1 MKMKTEMISKN
12 NKQKEYKK
20 DMNSMRI
27 EEIITSINNKKIIET
42 NKLKQ
47 KKERYE
53 KREYLVEG
61 IKIVYEY
68 IKSKLIDTSNNN
80 PKKLDIVHVYIK
92 EELYNKYITKQI
104 KVKKE
109 QIKYI
114 FDMLEKHQSIA
125 DKEENND
132 NPFKIFLLKENVFN
146 KITNDVNPEGLIL
159 KVKMPNKDNILLQNV
174 IKKDNVNDINNSIRI
189 VFENISDPRKFR
201 NYNKNSSSSRAK
213 KNIYK

>member
-1 MKMKTEMISKN
+1 
-12 NKQKEYKK
+12 
-20 DMNSMRI
+20 MNSMRI

-92 EELYNKYITKQI
+92 EELYNKYIKKQI

-114 FDMLEKHQSIA
+114 FDMLKKHQSIV

-146 KITNDVNPEGLIL
+146 KITNDVNPEGIIL
-159 KVKMPNKDNILLQNV
+159 RVKMPNNDNILSQNV
-174 IKKDNVNDINNSIRI
+174 TKKDDDNDINSSFRM

>member
-1 MKMKTEMISKN
+1 MN
-12 NKQKEYKK
+12 N
-20 DMNSMRI
+20 MRI

-92 EELYNKYITKQI
+92 EELYNKYIKKQI
-104 KVKKE
+104 KVKEK

-114 FDMLEKHQSIA
+114 FEMLEKYQ
-125 DKEENND
+125 DTGNKEENN
-132 NPFKIFLLKENVFN
+132 NNVFKVFLIKENVFN
-146 KITNDVNPEGLIL
+146 KITNDVNPEGIIL
-159 KVKMPNKDNILLQNV
+159 RVKMPNNDNILSQNV
-174 IKKDNVNDINNSIRI
+174 TKKDDDNDINGSFRM

>member
-1 MKMKTEMISKN
+1 MNNMK
-12 NKQKEYKK
+12 
-20 DMNSMRI
+20 I

-53 KREYLVEG
+53 KKEYLVEG

-68 IKSKLIDTSNNN
+68 IKSKLGNTGNNN
-80 PKKLDIVHVYIK
+80 SKELDIIHVYIR
-92 EELYNKYITKQI
+92 EELYNKYIKKQI
-104 KVKKE
+104 KVKEE

-114 FDMLEKHQSIA
+114 FDMLEKHQNRV
-125 DKEENND
+125 DKEENN
-132 NPFKIFLLKENVFN
+132 NNSFKIFLLKENVFN

-174 IKKDNVNDINNSIRI
+174 IKKDNVNDMNNSIRI
-189 VFENISDPRKFR
+189 VFENISDPRKSR
-201 NYNKNSSSSRAK
+201 NYNKNSSSSRT
-213 KNIYK
+213 

>member
-1 MKMKTEMISKN
+1 
-12 NKQKEYKK
+12 
-20 DMNSMRI
+20 MNSMRI

-53 KREYLVEG
+53 KKEYLVEG

-68 IKSKLIDTSNNN
+68 IKSKLSNAGNNN
-80 PKKLDIVHVYIK
+80 SKELDIIHVYIR

-109 QIKYI
+109 QIEYI

-159 KVKMPNKDNILLQNV
+159 KVKMTNNDNILLQKI
-174 IKKDNVNDINNSIRI
+174 IKKDVVNDINSSFRI
-189 VFENISDPRKFR
+189 VFENISDPRKSR
-201 NYNKNSSSSRAK
+201 NYNKNSSSSRT
-213 KNIYK
+213 

>member
-1 MKMKTEMISKN
+1 MKTEMISKN

-20 DMNSMRI
+20 DMNNMKI

-68 IKSKLIDTSNNN
+68 IKSKLSNTGNNN
-80 PKKLDIVHVYIK
+80 SKELDIIHVYIR

-109 QIKYI
+109 QIEYI
-114 FDMLEKHQSIA
+114 FDMLEKHQNRV
-125 DKEENND
+125 DKEENN
-132 NPFKIFLLKENVFN
+132 NNSFKIFLLKENVFN
-146 KITNDVNPEGLIL
+146 KITNDVNPEGIIL
-159 KVKMPNKDNILLQNV
+159 RVRMPNKDNILSQKI
-174 IKKDNVNDINNSIRI
+174 IKEDIANDINNSIRI
-189 VFENISDPRKFR
+189 VFENISDPRKSR
-201 NYNKNSSSSRAK
+201 NYNKNSSSSRT
-213 KNIYK
+213 

>member
-1 MKMKTEMISKN
+1 
-12 NKQKEYKK
+12 
-20 DMNSMRI
+20 MNSMRI

-68 IKSKLIDTSNNN
+68 IKSKLIDTSNIN

-109 QIKYI
+109 QIEYI

-125 DKEENND
+125 DKEENNN

-146 KITNDVNPEGLIL
+146 KITNDVNPEGIIL
-159 KVKMPNKDNILLQNV
+159 RVKMPNNDNILSQNV
-174 IKKDNVNDINNSIRI
+174 TKKDDDNDINSSFRM

>member
-1 MKMKTEMISKN
+1 
-12 NKQKEYKK
+12 
-20 DMNSMRI
+20 MNSMRI

-53 KREYLVEG
+53 KKEYLVEG

-68 IKSKLIDTSNNN
+68 IKSKLSNAGNNN
-80 PKKLDIVHVYIK
+80 YKELDIIHVYIR

-109 QIKYI
+109 QIEYI

-125 DKEENND
+125 DKEENN
-132 NPFKIFLLKENVFN
+132 NNSFKIFLLKENVFN

-159 KVKMPNKDNILLQNV
+159 KVRMPNKDNILLQNV
-174 IKKDNVNDINNSIRI
+174 IKEDIANDINNSIRI
-189 VFENISDPRKFR
+189 VFENISDPRKSR
-201 NYNKNSSSSRAK
+201 NYNKNSSSNRT
-213 KNIYK
+213 

>member
-1 MKMKTEMISKN
+1 MNNMK
-12 NKQKEYKK
+12 
-20 DMNSMRI
+20 I

-47 KKERYE
+47 KKERYK

-80 PKKLDIVHVYIK
+80 PKKLDIVHVYIR
-92 EELYNKYITKQI
+92 EELYNKYIKKQI
-104 KVKKE
+104 KVKEK

-114 FDMLEKHQSIA
+114 FEMLEKYQNTGN
-125 DKEENND
+125 KEGNND

-159 KVKMPNKDNILLQNV
+159 KVRMPNKDNILLQNV
-174 IKKDNVNDINNSIRI
+174 IKEDIANDINNSIRI
-189 VFENISDPRKFR
+189 VFENISDPRKSR
-201 NYNKNSSSSRAK
+201 NYNKNISSSR
-213 KNIYK
+213 N

>member
-1 MKMKTEMISKN
+1 MNNMK
-12 NKQKEYKK
+12 
-20 DMNSMRI
+20 I

-53 KREYLVEG
+53 KKEYLVEG

-68 IKSKLIDTSNNN
+68 IKSKLSNAGNNN
-80 PKKLDIVHVYIK
+80 SKELDIIHVYIR

-109 QIKYI
+109 QIEYI

-189 VFENISDPRKFR
+189 VFENISDPRKSR
-201 NYNKNSSSSRAK
+201 NYNKNSSSSRT
-213 KNIYK
+213 

>member
-1 MKMKTEMISKN
+1 MNNMK
-12 NKQKEYKK
+12 
-20 DMNSMRI
+20 I

-53 KREYLVEG
+53 KKEYLVEG

-68 IKSKLIDTSNNN
+68 IKSKLSNTGNNN
-80 PKKLDIVHVYIK
+80 SKELDIIHVYIR

-109 QIKYI
+109 QIEYI
-114 FDMLEKHQSIA
+114 FDMLEKYQSIS

-159 KVKMPNKDNILLQNV
+159 KVKMPNKDNILSQKI
-174 IKKDNVNDINNSIRI
+174 IKEDIANDINNSIRI
-189 VFENISDPRKFR
+189 VFENISDPRKSR
-201 NYNKNSSSSRAK
+201 NYNKNISSSR
-213 KNIYK
+213 N

>member
-1 MKMKTEMISKN
+1 MNNMK
-12 NKQKEYKK
+12 
-20 DMNSMRI
+20 I

-47 KKERYE
+47 KKERYK

-68 IKSKLIDTSNNN
+68 IKSKLIDASNNN

-92 EELYNKYITKQI
+92 EELYNKYIKKQI
-104 KVKKE
+104 KVKEK

-114 FDMLEKHQSIA
+114 FEMLEKYQDIGN
-125 DKEENND
+125 KEENN
-132 NPFKIFLLKENVFN
+132 NNVFKVFLIKENVFN
-146 KITNDVNPEGLIL
+146 KITNDVNPEGIIL
-159 KVKMPNKDNILLQNV
+159 RVKMPNNDNILSQNV
-174 IKKDNVNDINNSIRI
+174 TKKDVVNDINSSFRI
-189 VFENISDPRKFR
+189 VFENISDPRKSR

-213 KNIYK
+213 KNIHK

>member
-1 MKMKTEMISKN
+1 MKTEMTSKN
-12 NKQKEYKK
+12 TKQKEYRK
-20 DMNSMRI
+20 DMNNMKI

-53 KREYLVEG
+53 KKEYLVEG

-68 IKSKLIDTSNNN
+68 IKSKLGNTGNNN
-80 PKKLDIVHVYIK
+80 SKELDIIHVYIR

-109 QIKYI
+109 QIEYI
-114 FDMLEKHQSIA
+114 FDMLEKHQNRV
-125 DKEENND
+125 DKEENN
-132 NPFKIFLLKENVFN
+132 NNSFKIFLLKENVFN

-159 KVKMPNKDNILLQNV
+159 KVKMTNNDNILLQKI
-174 IKKDNVNDINNSIRI
+174 IKKDVVNDINSSFRI
-189 VFENISDPRKFR
+189 VFENISDPRKSR
-201 NYNKNSSSSRAK
+201 NYNKNSSSSRT
-213 KNIYK
+213 

>member
-1 MKMKTEMISKN
+1 
-12 NKQKEYKK
+12 
-20 DMNSMRI
+20 MNSMRI

-53 KREYLVEG
+53 KKEYLVEG

-68 IKSKLIDTSNNN
+68 IKSKLSNAGNNN
-80 PKKLDIVHVYIK
+80 SKELDIIHVYIR

-109 QIKYI
+109 QIEYI
-114 FDMLEKHQSIA
+114 FDMLEKHQSIS
-125 DKEENND
+125 DKEENN
-132 NPFKIFLLKENVFN
+132 NNSFKIFLLKENVFN

-174 IKKDNVNDINNSIRI
+174 IKKDVVNDINSSFRI
-189 VFENISDPRKFR
+189 VFENISDPRKSR
-201 NYNKNSSSSRAK
+201 NYNKNSSGSRT
-213 KNIYK
+213 

>member
-1 MKMKTEMISKN
+1 
-12 NKQKEYKK
+12 
-20 DMNSMRI
+20 MNSMRI

-53 KREYLVEG
+53 KKEYLVEG

-68 IKSKLIDTSNNN
+68 IKSKLSNAGNNN
-80 PKKLDIVHVYIK
+80 SKELDIIHVYIR

-109 QIKYI
+109 QIEYI
-114 FDMLEKHQSIA
+114 FDMLEKHQSIS
-125 DKEENND
+125 DKEENN
-132 NPFKIFLLKENVFN
+132 NNSFKIFLLKENVFN

-174 IKKDNVNDINNSIRI
+174 IKKDVVNYINSSFRI
-189 VFENISDPRKFR
+189 VFENISDPRKSR
-201 NYNKNSSSSRAK
+201 NYNKNSSGSRT
-213 KNIYK
+213 

>member
-1 MKMKTEMISKN
+1 MN
-12 NKQKEYKK
+12 NME
-20 DMNSMRI
+20 I

-68 IKSKLIDTSNNN
+68 IKSKLSNTGNNN
-80 PKKLDIVHVYIK
+80 SKELDIIHVYIR

-109 QIKYI
+109 QIEYI

-159 KVKMPNKDNILLQNV
+159 KVKMTNNDNILLQKI
-174 IKKDNVNDINNSIRI
+174 IKKDVVNDINSSFRI
-189 VFENISDPRKFR
+189 VFENISDPRKSR
-201 NYNKNSSSSRAK
+201 NYNKNSSSSRT
-213 KNIYK
+213 

>member
-1 MKMKTEMISKN
+1 MNNMK
-12 NKQKEYKK
+12 
-20 DMNSMRI
+20 I

-80 PKKLDIVHVYIK
+80 LKKLDIVHVYIK
-92 EELYNKYITKQI
+92 EELYNKYIKKQI
-104 KVKKE
+104 KVKEK

-114 FDMLEKHQSIA
+114 FEMLEKYQNTGN
-125 DKEENND
+125 KEENND

-146 KITNDVNPEGLIL
+146 KITNDVNPEGIIL
-159 KVKMPNKDNILLQNV
+159 KVKMPNNDNILSQNV
-174 IKKDNVNDINNSIRI
+174 TKKDDDNDINGSFRM

-201 NYNKNSSSSRAK
+201 NYNKNSSSSRT
-213 KNIYK
+213 

>member
-1 MKMKTEMISKN
+1 MNNMK
-12 NKQKEYKK
+12 
-20 DMNSMRI
+20 I

-53 KREYLVEG
+53 KKEYLVEG

-68 IKSKLIDTSNNN
+68 IKSKLSNTGNNN
-80 PKKLDIVHVYIK
+80 SKELDIIHVYIR

-109 QIKYI
+109 QIEYI

-125 DKEENND
+125 DKEENN
-132 NPFKIFLLKENVFN
+132 NNSFKIFLLKENVFN

-159 KVKMPNKDNILLQNV
+159 KVKMPNKDNILSQKI
-174 IKKDNVNDINNSIRI
+174 IKEDIANDINNSIRI

-201 NYNKNSSSSRAK
+201 NYNKNSSSSRT
-213 KNIYK
+213 

>member
-1 MKMKTEMISKN
+1 MNNMK
-12 NKQKEYKK
+12 
-20 DMNSMRI
+20 I

-68 IKSKLIDTSNNN
+68 IKSKLSNTGNNN
-80 PKKLDIVHVYIK
+80 SKELDIIHVYIR

-109 QIKYI
+109 QIEYI
-114 FDMLEKHQSIA
+114 FDMLEKHQNRV
-125 DKEENND
+125 DKEENN
-132 NPFKIFLLKENVFN
+132 NNSFKIFLLKENVFN
-146 KITNDVNPEGLIL
+146 KITNDVNPEGIIL
-159 KVKMPNKDNILLQNV
+159 RVRMPNKDNILSQKI
-174 IKKDNVNDINNSIRI
+174 IKEDIANDINNSIRI
-189 VFENISDPRKFR
+189 VFENISDPRKSR
-201 NYNKNSSSSRAK
+201 NYNKNSSSSRT
-213 KNIYK
+213 

>member
-1 MKMKTEMISKN
+1 MNNMK
-12 NKQKEYKK
+12 
-20 DMNSMRI
+20 I

-53 KREYLVEG
+53 KKEYLVEG

-68 IKSKLIDTSNNN
+68 IKSKLGNTGNNN
-80 PKKLDIVHVYIK
+80 SKELDIIHVYIR

-104 KVKKE
+104 KVKEE

-125 DKEENND
+125 DKEENN
-132 NPFKIFLLKENVFN
+132 NNSFKIFLLKENVFN

-159 KVKMPNKDNILLQNV
+159 KVKMPNKDNILSQKI
-174 IKKDNVNDINNSIRI
+174 IKEDIANDINNSIRI
-189 VFENISDPRKFR
+189 VFENISDPRKSR
-201 NYNKNSSSSRAK
+201 NYNKNSSSSRT
-213 KNIYK
+213 

>member
-1 MKMKTEMISKN
+1 MNNMK
-12 NKQKEYKK
+12 
-20 DMNSMRI
+20 I

-68 IKSKLIDTSNNN
+68 IKSKLSNAGNNN
-80 PKKLDIVHVYIK
+80 SKELDIIHVYIR

-109 QIKYI
+109 QIEYI

-174 IKKDNVNDINNSIRI
+174 IKEDIANDINNSIRI
-189 VFENISDPRKFR
+189 VFENISDPRKSR
-201 NYNKNSSSSRAK
+201 NYNKNSSSSRT
-213 KNIYK
+213 

>member
-1 MKMKTEMISKN
+1 MNNMK
-12 NKQKEYKK
+12 
-20 DMNSMRI
+20 I

-53 KREYLVEG
+53 KKEYLVEG

-68 IKSKLIDTSNNN
+68 IKSKLSNAGNNN
-80 PKKLDIVHVYIK
+80 SKELDIIHVYIR

-109 QIKYI
+109 QIEYI
-114 FDMLEKHQSIA
+114 FDMLEKYQSIS
-125 DKEENND
+125 DKEENN
-132 NPFKIFLLKENVFN
+132 NNSFKIFLLKENVFN

-159 KVKMPNKDNILLQNV
+159 KVKMKNNDNILSQKI
-174 IKKDNVNDINNSIRI
+174 IKKDNANDINNSIRI
-189 VFENISDPRKFR
+189 VFENISDPRKSR
-201 NYNKNSSSSRAK
+201 NYNKNSSSSRT
-213 KNIYK
+213 

>member
-1 MKMKTEMISKN
+1 MNNMK
-12 NKQKEYKK
+12 
-20 DMNSMRI
+20 I

-80 PKKLDIVHVYIK
+80 PKKLDIVHVYIR

-109 QIKYI
+109 QIEYI

-174 IKKDNVNDINNSIRI
+174 IKEDIANDINNSIRI
-189 VFENISDPRKFR
+189 VFENISDPRKSR
-201 NYNKNSSSSRAK
+201 NYNKNISSSRT
-213 KNIYK
+213 

>member
-1 MKMKTEMISKN
+1 MK
-12 NKQKEYKK
+12 
-20 DMNSMRI
+20 I

-53 KREYLVEG
+53 KKEYLVEG

-68 IKSKLIDTSNNN
+68 IKSKLSNTGNNN
-80 PKKLDIVHVYIK
+80 SKELDIIHVYIR
-92 EELYNKYITKQI
+92 EELYNKYIKKQI

-114 FDMLEKHQSIA
+114 FDMLEKHQNRV
-125 DKEENND
+125 DKEKNND
-132 NPFKIFLLKENVFN
+132 KPFKIFLLKENVFN

-159 KVKMPNKDNILLQNV
+159 KVKMPNKDNILSQKI
-174 IKKDNVNDINNSIRI
+174 IKEDIANDINNSIRI
-189 VFENISDPRKFR
+189 VFENISDPRKSR
-201 NYNKNSSSSRAK
+201 NYNKNSSSSRT
-213 KNIYK
+213 

>member
-1 MKMKTEMISKN
+1 
-12 NKQKEYKK
+12 
-20 DMNSMRI
+20 MNSMKI

-68 IKSKLIDTSNNN
+68 IKSKLGNTGNNN
-80 PKKLDIVHVYIK
+80 SKELDIIHVYIR

-109 QIKYI
+109 QIEYI

-132 NPFKIFLLKENVFN
+132 KLFKIFLLKENVFN

-159 KVKMPNKDNILLQNV
+159 KVKMTNNDNILSQKI
-174 IKKDNVNDINNSIRI
+174 IKKDNANDINNSIRI

-201 NYNKNSSSSRAK
+201 NYNKNSSSSRT
-213 KNIYK
+213 

>member
-1 MKMKTEMISKN
+1 MNNMK
-12 NKQKEYKK
+12 
-20 DMNSMRI
+20 I

-53 KREYLVEG
+53 KKEYIVEG

-68 IKSKLIDTSNNN
+68 IKSKLSNTGNNN
-80 PKKLDIVHVYIK
+80 SKELDIIHVYIR

-109 QIKYI
+109 QIEYI
-114 FDMLEKHQSIA
+114 FDMLEKYQSIS
-125 DKEENND
+125 DKEENN
-132 NPFKIFLLKENVFN
+132 NNSFKIFLLKENVFN

-159 KVKMPNKDNILLQNV
+159 KVKMPNKDNILSQKI
-174 IKKDNVNDINNSIRI
+174 IKEDIANDINNSIRI
-189 VFENISDPRKFR
+189 VFENISDPRKSR
-201 NYNKNSSSSRAK
+201 NYNKNSSSSRT
-213 KNIYK
+213 

>member
-1 MKMKTEMISKN
+1 MNNMK
-12 NKQKEYKK
+12 
-20 DMNSMRI
+20 I

-53 KREYLVEG
+53 KKEYLVEG

-68 IKSKLIDTSNNN
+68 IKSKLSNTGNNN
-80 PKKLDIVHVYIK
+80 SKELDIIHVYIR

-104 KVKKE
+104 KAKKE
-109 QIKYI
+109 QIEYI

-174 IKKDNVNDINNSIRI
+174 IKKDNANDINNNIRI
-189 VFENISDPRKFR
+189 VFENISDPRKSR
-201 NYNKNSSSSRAK
+201 NYNKNSSSSRT
-213 KNIYK
+213 

>member
-1 MKMKTEMISKN
+1 MKKKMKMKTEMISKN

-53 KREYLVEG
+53 KKEYLVEG

-68 IKSKLIDTSNNN
+68 IKSKLSNTGNNN
-80 PKKLDIVHVYIK
+80 SKELDIIHVYIR

-174 IKKDNVNDINNSIRI
+174 IKKDVVNDINSSFRI
-189 VFENISDPRKFR
+189 VFENISDPRKSR
-201 NYNKNSSSSRAK
+201 NYNKNSSGSRT
-213 KNIYK
+213 

>member
-1 MKMKTEMISKN
+1 MNNMK
-12 NKQKEYKK
+12 
-20 DMNSMRI
+20 I

-53 KREYLVEG
+53 KKEYLVEG

-68 IKSKLIDTSNNN
+68 IKSKLSNTGNNN
-80 PKKLDIVHVYIK
+80 SKELDIIHVYIR

-104 KVKKE
+104 KVKEE

-114 FDMLEKHQSIA
+114 FAMLEKHQSIA
-125 DKEENND
+125 DKEEND
-132 NPFKIFLLKENVFN
+132 NNSFKIFLLKENVFN

-159 KVKMPNKDNILLQNV
+159 KVKMTNNDNILSQKI
-174 IKKDNVNDINNSIRI
+174 IKKDIANDINNCIRI

-201 NYNKNSSSSRAK
+201 NYNKNSSSSRT
-213 KNIYK
+213 

>member
-1 MKMKTEMISKN
+1 MNNMK
-12 NKQKEYKK
+12 
-20 DMNSMRI
+20 I

-68 IKSKLIDTSNNN
+68 IKSKLSNTGNNN
-80 PKKLDIVHVYIK
+80 SKELDIIHVYIR

-109 QIKYI
+109 QIEYI

-159 KVKMPNKDNILLQNV
+159 KVKMPNKDNILLQKI
-174 IKKDNVNDINNSIRI
+174 IKKDVVNDINSSFRI
-189 VFENISDPRKFR
+189 VFENISDPRKSR
-201 NYNKNSSSSRAK
+201 NYNKNSSSSRT
-213 KNIYK
+213 

>member
-1 MKMKTEMISKN
+1 MN
-12 NKQKEYKK
+12 N
-20 DMNSMRI
+20 MRI

-92 EELYNKYITKQI
+92 EELYNKYIKKQI
-104 KVKKE
+104 KVKEK

-114 FDMLEKHQSIA
+114 FEMLEKYQ
-125 DKEENND
+125 DTGNKEENN
-132 NPFKIFLLKENVFN
+132 NNVFKVFLIKENVFN
-146 KITNDVNPEGLIL
+146 KITNDVNPEGIIL
-159 KVKMPNKDNILLQNV
+159 RVKMPNNDNILSQNV
-174 IKKDNVNDINNSIRI
+174 TKKDDDNDINGSFRM

-201 NYNKNSSSSRAK
+201 NYNKNSRRLCF
-213 KNIYK
+213 